1 MAVMQMVVMQMVV
14 MQMVVMQMVVMRMA
28 ALGLLRQ
35 QRPAARD
42 GSLLLAALLPP
53 SRFAVDHH
61 GRFGGV
67 RFQPRLRAGWKQIES
82 FRFAVA
88 AYPNG

>member
-35 QRPAARD
+35 QRPAERD
-42 GSLLLAALLPP
+42 GSLLLAALFPS

-61 GRFGGV
+61 GRFAGV
-67 RFQPRLRAGWKQIES
+67 RFQPCQRPGGT
-82 FRFAVA
+82 FRFV
-88 AYPNG
+88 G

>member
-14 MQMVVMQMVVMRMA
+14 MQMVVMRMVVMRMA

-35 QRPAARD
+35 QRPAERD

-53 SRFAVDHH
+53 CRYAVDHH
-61 GRFGGV
+61 GRFAGV
-67 RFQPRLRAGWKQIES
+67 RVQPCQRPGGT
-82 FRFAVA
+82 FRFV
-88 AYPNG
+88 G